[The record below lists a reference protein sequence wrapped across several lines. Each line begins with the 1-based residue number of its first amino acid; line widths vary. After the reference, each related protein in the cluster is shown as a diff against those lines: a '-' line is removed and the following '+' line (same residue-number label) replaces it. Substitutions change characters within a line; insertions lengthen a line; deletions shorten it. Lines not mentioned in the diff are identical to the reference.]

1 MLLQSLVFASH
12 IHLKTQC
19 LRIMPQRVSFI
30 LSSSSDVLWD
40 CSDLLLNLLKM
51 SIERVETS
59 SMYSGIMLVL
69 FLKKCDIIDGSSLDW
84 SKVRSGEHS
93 RWVGGGYWGKNRPQF
108 CLNITAGEG
117 RGGGGS
123 LALPCTNEILHSS
136 TFSTGLIIEQYG
148 VQKEFQ

>member
-93 RWVGGGYWGKNRPQF
+93 RGVGGGYWGKNRPQF

-117 RGGGGS
+117 RGGGGGAVWPFP
-123 LALPCTNEILHSS
+123 ALMRSS
-136 TFSTGLIIEQYG
+136 THQHSVLGWS
-148 VQKEFQ
+148 